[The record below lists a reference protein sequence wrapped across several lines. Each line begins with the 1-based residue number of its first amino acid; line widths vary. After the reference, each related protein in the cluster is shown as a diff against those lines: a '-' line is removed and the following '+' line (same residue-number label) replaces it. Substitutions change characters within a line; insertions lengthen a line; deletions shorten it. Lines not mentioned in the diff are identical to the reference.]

1 MSAPQISI
9 ITVVYNAAEQLQRT
23 IHSVVSQDYP
33 YLEYIVVDGG
43 STDGSREL
51 IASYGNKVSQWV
63 SEPDKGIYDAMN
75 KGLRMAQGHYVWF
88 LNAGDT
94 LPAAQTVSEM
104 VAGLPA
110 GPSPSVIFGETMIC
124 NEKGTVIGPRR
135 KKAPDILS
143 WKSFREGMVVCHQ
156 AILVERTLA
165 DLFDRQYRISADF
178 AWVLA
183 ALKKSTT
190 THNSRMVLAH
200 YVQDGLSRRNIL
212 LSLRERARIMA
223 GYYGWPSVVWNH
235 LLMIPR
241 FLLFRLRFGRY

>member
-9 ITVVYNAAEQLQRT
+9 ITVVYNAAPQLQRT
-23 IHSVVSQDYP
+23 IDSVVSQDYP

-43 STDGSREL
+43 STDGSRQL
-51 IASYGNKVSQWV
+51 IASYGNKVSKWV

-75 KGLRMAQGHYVWF
+75 KGLQMAQGHYVWF

-110 GPSPSVIFGETMIC
+110 GVAPSVIYGETMIC
-124 NEKGTVIGPRR
+124 NEMGTVIGPRR
-135 KKAPDILS
+135 KKTPDTLS

-165 DLFDRQYRISADF
+165 DPFDRQYRISADF

-183 ALKKSTT
+183 ALKKSST

-212 LSLRERARIMA
+212 LSLRERACIMA